1 MYFESAI
8 PMSTNTLLV
17 LLGNQLF
24 SIEEIKEN
32 QFDAIFMAE
41 DYGLCTYEKHHKLKI
56 LMFLAAM
63 REKRDELIANNFMI
77 EYQDLERS
85 GFEISYE
92 DRLLNYVK
100 ENNITE
106 VKMFEIEDKDFEH
119 KLTAC
124 LADNKIPLTFM
135 KSPMFLLER
144 DDFMKLCG
152 ESSTLRM
159 ATFYKNVRK
168 KLNILVDENQKP
180 IKGKWSFDEENRKKI
195 PKGHPIPNL
204 YKPQTSKY
212 IGDIK
217 NLITKKFSDHPG
229 NTNNIWMPLNRDDA
243 LANIDY
249 FLRIKFKTFGDYE
262 DAILKEDNFLF
273 HSGISASLNMGLIT
287 PADVLTKVF
296 DYVKVRD
303 IPINSLEGFVRQVAG
318 WREFI
323 RGTYQKYGTKQL
335 ESNYFGF
342 SRNLKKS
349 WYDGTTGIDP
359 LDDAIVF
366 SKDFG
371 YTHHINRLM
380 VIANI
385 MTLCEVS
392 PKIVYKWFMEM
403 YVDSSEWVMVP
414 NVFGMGTFADGGIFS
429 TKPYICGSNYIL
441 KMSNYKKGN
450 WCNIVD
456 GLYWLFISR
465 NIEKL
470 KGNPRLPFIRKT
482 LENMDESR
490 KKLIFSHAEAFIA
503 LHCD

>member
-1 MYFESAI
+1 
-8 PMSTNTLLV
+8 MSTNTLLV

-195 PKGHPIPNL
+195 PKDHPIPNL

-371 YTHHINRLM
+371 
-380 VIANI
+380 
-385 MTLCEVS
+385 
-392 PKIVYKWFMEM
+392 
-403 YVDSSEWVMVP
+403 
-414 NVFGMGTFADGGIFS
+414 
-429 TKPYICGSNYIL
+429 
-441 KMSNYKKGN
+441 
-450 WCNIVD
+450 
-456 GLYWLFISR
+456 
-465 NIEKL
+465 
-470 KGNPRLPFIRKT
+470 
-482 LENMDESR
+482 
-490 KKLIFSHAEAFIA
+490 
-503 LHCD
+503 

>member
-1 MYFESAI
+1 M
-8 PMSTNTLLV
+8 MTKTLLV

-56 LMFLAAM
+56 LMFLTSM
-63 REKRDELIANNFMI
+63 REKRDEFIANNFEI

-85 GFEISYE
+85 SCEDSYE
-92 DRLLNYVK
+92 DKLLNYIK
-100 ENNITE
+100 KNKISE
-106 VKMFEIEDKDFEH
+106 VKMFEIEDKDFE
-119 KLTAC
+119 KRLTAC
-124 LADNKIPLTFM
+124 LTINNIPLTFIR
-135 KSPMFLLER
+135 SPMFLLRR
-144 DDFMKLCG
+144 DDFPTLCG
-152 ESSTLRM
+152 KSSTLRM
-159 ATFYKNVRK
+159 ANFYKNVRR
-168 KLNILVDENQKP
+168 KLDILIDENQKP
-180 IKGKWSFDEENRKKI
+180 VKGKWSFDEENRKKI
-195 PKGHPIPNL
+195 PKDHPIPDL
-204 YKPQTSKY
+204 YKPQKSKY

-217 NLITKKFSDHPG
+217 NLITKRFNDHPG
-229 NTNNIWMPLNRDDA
+229 NIDNVWMPLNRKDA
-243 LANIDY
+243 LASIDY
-249 FLRIKFKTFGDYE
+249 FLRIKFKKFGDYE
-262 DAILKEDNFLF
+262 DAILKENTFLF
-273 HSGISASLNMGLIT
+273 HSGISASLNIGLIT
-287 PADVLTKVF
+287 PDDVLTKVF
-296 DYVKVRD
+296 DYVKVKD
-303 IPINSLEGFVRQVAG
+303 IPINSLEGFVRQVIG

-323 RGTYQKYGTKQL
+323 RGVYQHHGTKQL
-335 ESNYFGF
+335 ESNYFNF
-342 SRNLKKS
+342 SRNLKIS

-366 SKDFG
+366 SKNFG

-385 MTLCEVS
+385 MTLCEVC
-392 PKIVYKWFMEM
+392 PKIIYKWFMEM

-456 GLYWLFISR
+456 GLYWLFINR

-470 KGNPRLPFIRKT
+470 KGNPRLPFIKKT

-490 KKLIFSHAEAFIA
+490 KKLIFSHAENFIA
-503 LHCD
+503 LHCY